1 MVRLILTDMDGT
13 LLDSQS
19 RLPKG
24 FDAMVATLKARGVMF
39 GAASGR
45 QYYSLIESFAA
56 YKDEFLFVAEN
67 GTNVRYRGEQVFSC
81 PMDRDV
87 ALEILNKVY
96 AADPG
101 IFCVYC
107 GLEDAYVLRNQYT
120 GPNIDEMAKYY
131 THAQIVDHFEDVTD
145 TCIKVALYDVTAHSK
160 DRIEPLV
167 KGYRGPQQVT
177 LSSDYWLDIMN
188 KDINKG
194 VAVRAVEKKFHLRPD
209 EVAVFGDYLNDLEM
223 MSAAKYSFATAN
235 AHPDIKKAANYET
248 ASNDEA
254 GVLKGIQW
262 LIDEGLC

>member
-24 FDAMVATLKARGVMF
+24 FDAMVATLKERGVMF

-131 THAQIVDHFEDVTD
+131 T
-145 TCIKVALYDVTAHSK
+145 CIKVALYDVTAHSK

-223 MSAAKYSFATAN
+223 MSAAKYSFAMAN